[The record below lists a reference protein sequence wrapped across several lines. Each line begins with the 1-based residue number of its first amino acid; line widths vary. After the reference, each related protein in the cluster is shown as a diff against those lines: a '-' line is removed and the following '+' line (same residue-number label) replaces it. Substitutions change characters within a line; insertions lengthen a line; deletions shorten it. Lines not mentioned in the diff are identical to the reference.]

1 MSSDSAARSASV
13 QYSFVGRSVLV
24 TGATGGMGRAIASAF
39 VASGASVLMCDLA
52 DEEAGQGLALSLTDA
67 GPGQASYRQV
77 DVADEDAVRRA
88 VQLSA
93 QRYGRLDHAVNAA
106 AIENETAPLHECLAE
121 VFQQMLSVNV
131 NGIFYSMKHQL
142 AVMLNNDGAK
152 PGDGRGSNGG
162 HCTIVNIAST
172 NSYRPQPNQPAYT
185 AAKHAVLGL
194 TRSAAID
201 YASHGI
207 RINAICP
214 GSIDT
219 PMLRNAMERRGRNPD
234 GVVQRLSLL
243 GRFGTPSEIADAALW
258 LSSSASSFT
267 LGHALAVD
275 AGYLAR

>member
-1 MSSDSAARSASV
+1 MDQLLAPDSSGPSALV
-13 QYSFVGRSVLV
+13 TYSFQTRNVMV
-24 TGATGGMGRAIASAF
+24 TGATGGMGRAISSAF
-39 VASGASVLMCDLA
+39 VVAGASVVMCDLA
-52 DEEAGQGLALSLTDA
+52 DITAGESVAAELTEG
-67 GPGQASYRQV
+67 GPGRASYQRV
-77 DVADEDAVRRA
+77 DVTNEDAVRGA
-88 VQLSA
+88 VQWCA
-93 QRYGRLDHAVNAA
+93 ENYGRLDHAVNAA
-106 AIENETAPLHECLAE
+106 AIENETAPLHECSADAFLHM
-121 VFQQMLSVNV
+121 MLVNV
-131 NGIFYSMKHQL
+131 HGMFFSMKHEL
-142 AVMLNNDGAK
+142 AAML
-152 PGDGRGSNGG
+152 SNPDHG

-172 NSYRPQPNQPAYT
+172 NSVRPQPNQPAYT

-219 PMLRNAMERRGRNPD
+219 PMLRNAMERRGRNPED
-234 GVVQRLSLL
+234 VAQRLSLL
-243 GRFGTPSEIADAALW
+243 GRFGTPNEIADAALW